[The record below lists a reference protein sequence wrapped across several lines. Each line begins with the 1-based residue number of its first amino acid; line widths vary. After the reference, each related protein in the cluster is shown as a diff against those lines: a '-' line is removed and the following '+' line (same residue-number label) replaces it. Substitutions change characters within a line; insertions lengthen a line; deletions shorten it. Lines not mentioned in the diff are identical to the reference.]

1 MKLASTVNTL
11 NYILEVNI
19 LGLRQLE
26 SYGLMPIRKPYV
38 VMRAKSL
45 LPVDKADSVANVKTD
60 PNASG
65 PNANI
70 NNTLSFNVDLPT
82 NPLYCPSLTCD
93 VYDYVFMG
101 FSQPLIGTFCLDIG
115 ELKGL

>member
-1 MKLASTVNTL
+1 MKIGDSVNKL
-11 NYILEVNI
+11 DYLLEVNV

-26 SYGLMPIRKPYV
+26 SFGLMPIRKPYV
-38 VMRAKSL
+38 ILRAKSL
-45 LPVDKADSVANVKTD
+45 LPVDKADSVANVRTD

-70 NNTLSFNVDLPT
+70 NNTLSFNVELPT
-82 NPLYCPSLTCD
+82 DPLYCPSLSCE

-101 FSQPLIGTFCLDIG
+101 FS
-115 ELKGL
+115 